1 MNPILIGAF
10 SFVLLMIALVVGV
23 PIAVAMSVIGIAGYY
38 LIAGLEATMGMV
50 ALIPWAKATHY
61 TFTVVPLFIFMGSL
75 IFYAGFGKD
84 LYDCA
89 RKWVGHL
96 PGGLALTTILACTG
110 FATACGSSTATA
122 ATMGKIAIPEM
133 DRFKYDRRLSLG
145 SVASG
150 GTIAIMIPPSIAMI
164 LFCSVTDQP
173 ISKMLIAGIFPG
185 LLMAFSY
192 MSMIMLR
199 VHLNPD
205 LAPPGT
211 RSNWGERFKSL
222 GKIWGVAVISMMVLG
237 GIYFGIFTPTE
248 AGSLGAFGALLLG
261 VITRRLNMRSIMQAL
276 MDTVKTMGMIFI
288 IVIAAFIFSSQ
299 FTISRLPQELAGW
312 VLGTNLPPIIVLLWI
327 LALYLAM
334 GTFIETI
341 PLIFLTVPIVFPMTV
356 ALDIHPI
363 WFGIL
368 TIHSIEMGMITPPFG
383 ITLFAT
389 KASVPDARLEDIIK
403 GMVPF
408 LMADAVVLI
417 ILIMFP
423 KISLFLP
430 DLMLK

>member
-1 MNPILIGAF
+1 MNPILIGAL
-10 SFVLLMIALVVGV
+10 SFVFLMMALVIGV
-23 PIAVAMSVIGIAGYY
+23 PIAVSMAVIGIVGYY
-38 LIAGLEATMGMV
+38 MIAGLDATMGMV

-84 LYDCA
+84 LYESA

-96 PGGLALTTILACTG
+96 PGGLALTTVLACTG
-110 FATACGSSTATA
+110 FAAACGSSTATA
-122 ATMGKIAIPEM
+122 ATMGKIAVPEM
-133 DRFKYDRRLSLG
+133 DRFGYDRRLSLG

-185 LLMAFSY
+185 LLMALSY
-192 MSMIMLR
+192 MTMITLR
-199 VHLNPD
+199 ARLNPSI
-205 LAPPGT
+205 APPGD
-211 RSNWGERFKSL
+211 RSAWDQRFKSL
-222 GKIWGVAVISMMVLG
+222 GKIWGVAAISMLVLG

-248 AGSLGAFGALLLG
+248 AGSLGACGALLLG
-261 VITRRLNMRSIMQAL
+261 VATHRLNLHSILQAL

-288 IVIAAFIFSSQ
+288 IVIAAFMFSAQ

-312 VLGTNLPPIIVLLWI
+312 VLGTNLPPIVVLLWI
-327 LALYLAM
+327 LALYLVM
-334 GTFIETI
+334 GTFVETI

-356 ALDIHPI
+356 ALDINPI

-368 TIHSIEMGMITPPFG
+368 TIHCIEMGMITPPFG

-389 KASVPDARLEDIIK
+389 KASMPDARLEHIIK

-408 LMADAVVLI
+408 LLADAVVLI
-417 ILIMFP
+417 ILIIFP